1 MTQIDE
7 LQNEVI
13 APQEQVYEESHCSNG
28 DVQTKLKNV
37 IEELQMEE
45 TGPYFKLANP
55 MFLQELDWGIT
66 LSKYEFPWQDI
77 AKGSGFSARECYE
90 KYISVVRD
98 PHAFLKKVLNSS
110 QPNLKEK
117 YTKLM
122 QNQMN

>member
-1 MTQIDE
+1 LTQIDE

-55 MFLQELDWGIT
+55 MFL
-66 LSKYEFPWQDI
+66 
-77 AKGSGFSARECYE
+77 
-90 KYISVVRD
+90 
-98 PHAFLKKVLNSS
+98 
-110 QPNLKEK
+110 
-117 YTKLM
+117 
-122 QNQMN
+122 